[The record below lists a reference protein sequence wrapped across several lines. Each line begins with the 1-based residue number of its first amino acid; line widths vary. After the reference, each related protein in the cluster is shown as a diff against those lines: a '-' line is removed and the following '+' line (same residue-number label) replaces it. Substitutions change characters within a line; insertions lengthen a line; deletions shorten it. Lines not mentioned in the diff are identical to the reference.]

1 MTPFPSLTAAELAR
15 PEAGWLKSTRLGL
28 ELGLREVAER
38 LDVSPQA
45 VHQFE
50 KSEVAGTISLR
61 QLENIARAMGCRV
74 VYAFV
79 SAKVARPVRVA
90 RTAPSARPTP
100 AVEPPPAAPHL
111 PVEHSKFLD
120 NLAEGRF
127 D

>member
-1 MTPFPSLTAAELAR
+1 MTELPSLIAAEFNR
-15 PEAGWLKSTRLGL
+15 PESGWLKSTRLGL

-50 KSEVAGTISLR
+50 KSEIAGTISLR
-61 QLENIARAMGCRV
+61 QLEKVARAMGCRV

-79 SAKVARPVRVA
+79 SAKAARPARVA
-90 RTAPSARPTP
+90 RIAPTARAAP
-100 AVEPPPAAPHL
+100 AAEPPPAAPQS
-111 PVEHSKFLD
+111 VEHSMFLD